1 MNGSK
6 DPGSPRTEA
15 MPAHR
20 RTAACADQAALKTS
34 VRSSMLSRGTSAG
47 AVGSS
52 DIWPFVRMRASVS
65 KQVRNCAADLFAKVR
80 FAVDSPLEGDGFE
93 PSVPQQICSR
103 FLDSSPVSHDGLATR
118 NRKFRVVYVKFS
130 KLVMVTGCW
139 FVFRSR

>member
-1 MNGSK
+1 MDCVSAVQPDAVLEGLAVSLKLLLPSTATDLAAGSGIINGSK

-80 FAVDSPLEGDGFE
+80 FAVDSPLEEAGFE
-93 PSVPQQICSR
+93 LSVP
-103 FLDSSPVSHDGLATR
+103 PAGAGL
-118 NRKFRVVYVKFS
+118 FR
-130 KLVMVTGCW
+130 
-139 FVFRSR
+139 R